1 MRLMVLHGSTMGQG
15 LAPELEEQEGAW
27 MEVRA
32 AVSHRPDGTAPDPAR
47 PRRQRRKGMIL
58 KRASRRINV
67 QHPKS
72 IRMSLSRFLSFE
84 TLPPMPREDR
94 VDLSAGTILLI
105 KQRNR
110 PASYEV
116 ILAQGSPPYRLFP
129 RPLPRSCL
137 RVKTCT
143 NRPPSRLSLLPRRP
157 LHFPAAAGP
166 ATAVAVPAPVRLAVP
181 LPSLRPRAYLAQQQG
196 AGGIWKWSLSKRAN
210 AHPEDRGPG
219 RRELLRLLRLLWE
232 LLPGRV
238 VGLESVRVRG

>member
-129 RPLPRSCL
+129 RPFPRYRTRCALGSLHRPSSFCPCSIYASKHVQIVLHLACL
-137 RVKTCT
+137 SYHADLCIFQRQRGRLRQWQCQLQFASRFPY
-143 NRPPSRLSLLPRRP
+143 RP
-157 LHFPAAAGP
+157 F
-166 ATAVAVPAPVRLAVP
+166 
-181 LPSLRPRAYLAQQQG
+181 
-196 AGGIWKWSLSKRAN
+196 
-210 AHPEDRGPG
+210 
-219 RRELLRLLRLLWE
+219 
-232 LLPGRV
+232 
-238 VGLESVRVRG
+238 VRGHT